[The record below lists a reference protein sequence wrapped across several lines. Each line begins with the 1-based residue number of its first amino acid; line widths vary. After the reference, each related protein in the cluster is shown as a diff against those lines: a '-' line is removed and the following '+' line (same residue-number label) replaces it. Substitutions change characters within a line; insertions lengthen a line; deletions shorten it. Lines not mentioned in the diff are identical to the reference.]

1 MNNTIKN
8 NKLIYT
14 LNEVVENCFS
24 RYAKYIIQERALP
37 DVRDGLKP
45 VQRRILYAMNNLNLT
60 FNSSYKKSARIV
72 GEVIGKYHPH
82 GDSSVYD
89 AIVRLS
95 QWWKLHYPLIDMH
108 GNNGSIDGDPAAAM
122 RYTEI
127 KLNEISSFLLQD
139 LEKETVTFTSNFDD
153 SEREPTILPSLFP
166 NLLLNGATG
175 IAAGYATNI
184 PPHNLEEIINATIYK
199 IKHMNCKL
207 NNLTKFIKGPDF
219 PTGGIIQG
227 KKGILEAYKTGKGK
241 IIIRSKIILENN
253 KLIITEIPY
262 EVIKQDLI
270 KKIDNIKF
278 LEPGLNIKNV
288 YDETDRKG
296 LRIVIEIKKQGNIDI
311 IKKYLLKNTNL
322 QITYNFNIVAIANKQ
337 PKILSLNK
345 LLEYY
350 IKHQI
355 EILINKSKFELK
367 KTKKHLEI
375 VNGLIKAIKI
385 LNKIIFI
392 IRNSKDRNDANNNLC
407 NKLKFSKLQ
416 SEAIIQLK
424 MYRLTSFNIKQ
435 LMKDKHNLE
444 SLIIKLNEILTNKSQ
459 MFEIIIN
466 QLTLIK
472 NKFKKPR
479 KSKIEDIIEII
490 EIEKIKTILTKELN
504 IWISRDGYIKALLN
518 NSLINIKK
526 DKFNKKPHDI
536 WIADFVAN
544 SCDKIILITSKG
556 NYVIIPI
563 YKIKISK
570 TKDIGYHVNT
580 ISMLSGEE
588 KIITCY
594 LLDNFVKQNKYIMLI
609 TKLGMIKIVD
619 LQEFNAVRINKAIKI
634 MNLRDNDEIINS
646 ELFNNQK
653 YILILTKKG
662 FVVKYKYQEI
672 PILKLKTF
680 GVKSINL
687 KNDDIIITAG
697 YCDDNND
704 IIIFLNDNTIQQI
717 KSNQLIINKRPS
729 KGTNLFKNHKKNNN
743 WIKWGFIFNKKL
755 PQILY
760 ILQFNDEIKKIDIN
774 KNNVTSFDN
783 NLFNLNNKNIE
794 NIFIKHFFNLK
805 IDINN

>member
-14 LNEVVENCFS
+14 LNEVIENCFS

-199 IKHMNCKL
+199 IKHMDCKL

-570 TKDIGYHVNT
+570 IKDIGYHVNT